1 MTALLNQHLIKEWF
15 GITLD
20 KKYLTQYSLNP
31 YDLNQTD
38 C

>member
-20 KKYLTQYSLNP
+20 KKNILTQYSLN
-31 YDLNQTD
+31 T
-38 C
+38 